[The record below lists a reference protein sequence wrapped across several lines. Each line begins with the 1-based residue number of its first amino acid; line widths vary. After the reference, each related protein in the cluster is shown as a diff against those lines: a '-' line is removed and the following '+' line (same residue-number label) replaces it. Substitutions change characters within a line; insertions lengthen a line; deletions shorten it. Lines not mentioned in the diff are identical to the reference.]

1 MRGKTYIYRQ
11 HTKNKKKTATKL
23 RFAIWRESR
32 ASGGPLRHPG
42 RHVKTEIELFCV
54 STLNKNQQLRV
65 RSKFCASHSSCFS
78 KEKRTVLVPL
88 KQLVVFNKRLV
99 GIFLCF
105 YSCRNIFEVLVFCL
119 GSHATNLVE
128 GPIKGDHQGS
138 EAFNGAAP
146 KCGKQKMHVGTP
158 KISPL
163 VRQTL
168 CRQLVSQ
175 GRVGALPAV
184 VLLQEC

>member
-1 MRGKTYIYRQ
+1 M
-11 HTKNKKKTATKL
+11 
-23 RFAIWRESR
+23 
-32 ASGGPLRHPG
+32 
-42 RHVKTEIELFCV
+42 
-54 STLNKNQQLRV
+54 
-65 RSKFCASHSSCFS
+65 
-78 KEKRTVLVPL
+78 LVPL

-146 KCGKQKMHVGTP
+146 KCGKQQMHVGTP